1 MFDKFQDNSDGSETD
16 RDILGPMP
24 GSLATP
30 GTHPVPVGGPSWPSF
45 PTTYSAPP
53 NLGPIYNPAPP
64 PSTYMTFG
72 VPGTGQ
78 PLGPGP
84 INQSPSGSSGGGG
97 SLRHTLAASGSGSES
112 DVGGGVASLSISSY
126 PKNLQGVTS

>member
-1 MFDKFQDNSDGSETD
+1 MQDNSDGSETD
-16 RDILGPMP
+16 RDILGPLP
-24 GSLATP
+24 GSMATP
-30 GTHPVPVGGPSWPSF
+30 GTHPVPGLGHSWPSF
-45 PTTYSAPP
+45 PTTYAAPP

-72 VPGTGQ
+72 GPGGQ
-78 PLGPGP
+78 GP

-112 DVGGGVASLSISSY
+112 DVGGGVANLSISSY